1 MGRFLKF
8 FLKFLKS
15 IFLSPAYVVFMQLP
29 GESEPISHRWD
40 LFEKAPQLVESRFTD
55 MQKFAVNGFNMA
67 MTAIQALSR
76 IGLELKMINRAIAID
91 TEVID
96 TSGLT
101 DRVAPTIDFNLFRID
116 VPVTPSQPT
125 LIDATLEP
133 IPGTFPEMVG
143 PSDVDIGAQ
152 GYVSSLLSALKSK
165 LLSDLQNGS
174 IGLTPQV
181 EDAIFKREYER
192 SLIELEDEKDR
203 KAANWARGGFPF
215 PNGGLT
221 ATLDDT
227 DTKFTDKRLDMSR
240 EVAIKSFE
248 LALQNSHFII
258 AQGISIEGMLIQW
271 TNQVATRVLEGSKAI
286 IDSQIRS
293 YDARVRG
300 FGERARIIIEKCKA
314 KIEYNIGLI
323 RMYEA
328 SVNAYAAKMRA
339 ESERVNAVATGYEA
353 ETTVFNTQVN
363 FDVKKIDVAL
373 EIIKARIEQA
383 VANANIMIKD
393 KEVEI
398 KQYEM
403 LNSLLMEA
411 QKAQGEIAA
420 QVAAGA
426 LAAVHASVSI
436 GSSDSA
442 SYSYSSSTSTST
454 TTSKSTTTTGT

>member
-1 MGRFLKF
+1 MS
-8 FLKFLKS
+8 S
-15 IFLSPAYVVFMQLP
+15 IIPS
-29 GESEPISHRWD
+29 GIENRWN
-40 LFEKAPQLVESRFTD
+40 LFNTAPSLVENRFNEMKD
-55 MQKFAVNGFNMA
+55 FATNGFNMA

-76 IGLELKMINRAIAID
+76 IGLELRMINRAIAID
-91 TEVID
+91 TEVIGI
-96 TSGLT
+96 SGLT
-101 DRVAPTIDFNLFRID
+101 DRVAPTIDYNLFRID
-116 VPVTPSQPT
+116 IPVTPNQPT

-133 IPGTFPEMVG
+133 IPDTFPDMVG
-143 PSDVDIGAQ
+143 PSDVNVGAQ

-181 EDAIFKREYER
+181 EDAIFNREYER
-192 SLIELEDEKDR
+192 SRIENEDEKDR
-203 KAANWARGGFPF
+203 ISANWGKGGFPF
-215 PNGGLT
+215 PNAGLK
-221 ATLDDT
+221 AALDDA
-227 DTKFTDKRLDMSR
+227 DVKFSDKRFDMSR
-240 EVAIKSFE
+240 AVAIKSFE

-271 TNQVATRVLEGSKAI
+271 TNQVATRVLEGSMAT
-286 IDSQIRS
+286 IDSQIRT
-293 YDARVRG
+293 YEARVRG

-314 KIEYNIGLI
+314 KIEYNVGLI

-339 ESERVNAVATGYEA
+339 ESERVNAVATGYQA
-353 ETTVFNTQVN
+353 ETTVFNAQVN

-411 QKAQGEIAA
+411 QKAQGIIAA

-426 LAAVHASVSI
+426 LAAVHAQVGI
-436 GSSDSA
+436 NASDSA
-442 SYSYSSSTSTST
+442 NYSYSEILASTTTTTTST
-454 TTSKSTTTTGT
+454 TTQTS